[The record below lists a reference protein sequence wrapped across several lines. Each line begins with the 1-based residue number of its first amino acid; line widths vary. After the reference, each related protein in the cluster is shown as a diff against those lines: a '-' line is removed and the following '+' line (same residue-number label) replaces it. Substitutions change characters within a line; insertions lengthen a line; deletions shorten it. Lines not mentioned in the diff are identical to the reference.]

1 MTDTTPMRDRLAL
14 AAAVAMDLPDHKG
27 YEAVDA
33 ILSVLET
40 PSESVCETGAGE
52 LLPRQFDG
60 GRDIESALDCF
71 TAMVK
76 TIRSGA

>member
-40 PSESVCETGAGE
+40 PSEEMRLAGAECHSEAFHSGAPDECGE
-52 LLPRQFDG
+52 
-60 GRDIESALDCF
+60 IF

-76 TIRSGA
+76 AIRGGA